1 VVVLRREPVVLGLG
15 TGRMRVAY
23 DAVMIGLA
31 LTVVALLLLDDIR
44 WVRAVNL
51 AIWGVFVADYGTRF
65 VLSTEKKAFVRAN
78 VVDLLAILPAD
89 QFRALRLLRVL
100 RLVRGVTVL
109 TRVLR
114 DLRGIRETNGLG
126 WVLLVAAGVIS
137 VSAAAVRFLE
147 PAIESWADAFWWATV
162 TATTV
167 GYGDISPESG
177 TARGVAVVLMLVG
190 IGTIG
195 MLTASIAT
203 YFLGGATKARS
214 AHISHLRELLDRWDD
229 LSVEDKR
236 AAADLLSSLANK
248 GDVEA
253 VEAVEAAEAGPP
265 SGR

>member
-1 VVVLRREPVVLGLG
+1 MTILRRQQVVLSLGQ
-15 TGRMRVAY
+15 GRVRVAY
-23 DAVMIGLA
+23 DGAMIALA
-31 LTVVALLLLDDIR
+31 LLVVALLFLDDVG
-44 WVRAVNL
+44 WVRGVNL
-51 AIWGVFVADYGTRF
+51 VIWGVFVSDYATRLA
-65 VLSTEKKAFVRAN
+65 LSTDKRAFFRAN

-126 WVLLVAAGVIS
+126 WVLLVAGGVIS
-137 VSAAAVRFLE
+137 ASAAAVRFLE
-147 PAIESWADAFWWATV
+147 PTIDSWADAFWWATV

-177 TARGVAVVLMLVG
+177 AARVVAVVLMLVG

-203 YFLGGATKARS
+203 YFLSGDSRPS
-214 AHISHLRELLDRWDD
+214 SPHIEHLQDLLAKWDD
-229 LSVEDKR
+229 LSPTDRR
-236 AAADLLSSLANK
+236 AAADLLTHLAGESNST
-248 GDVEA
+248 
-253 VEAVEAAEAGPP
+253 
-265 SGR
+265 SGRQSAP

>member
-1 VVVLRREPVVLGLG
+1 MAILRREPVVLSLG
-15 TGRMRVAY
+15 QGRARVAY
-23 DAVMIGLA
+23 DAAMIALA
-31 LTVVALLLLDDIR
+31 LLVVVLLLVDDVG
-44 WVRAVNL
+44 WVRVVNL
-51 AIWGVFVADYGTRF
+51 VIWAVFVADYALRLA
-65 VLSTEKKAFVRAN
+65 LSTDKRAFVKAN

-89 QFRALRLLRVL
+89 QFRALRMLRVL

-126 WVLLVAAGVIS
+126 WVLFVAGGAIS

-147 PAIESWADAFWWATV
+147 PTIDSWPDAFWWATV

-177 TARGVAVVLMLVG
+177 AARVVAVVLMLVG

-203 YFLGGATKARS
+203 YFLGGGATATS
-214 AHISHLRELLDRWDD
+214 AHIEHLQALLARWDD
-229 LSVEDKR
+229 LSDSDRR
-236 AAADLLSSLANK
+236 AAAALLTSLAK
-248 GDVEA
+248 QPSEIVPTLMQGTEG
-253 VEAVEAAEAGPP
+253 AGEKA
-265 SGR
+265 